1 MPYMLPNELA
11 KKTIASFLS
20 VKTNLGSQRRTQEV
34 AGEAKGGS
42 RSIWEGRWD
51 PIETANWMVGIK
63 LVKFWCHV
71 MELGDIGYYISR
83 EGEGNQTDLD
93 VHGCA

>member
-1 MPYMLPNELA
+1 MISLLPKTVSRQSGLRLLANMPYMLSNELA

-42 RSIWEGRWD
+42 RSI
-51 PIETANWMVGIK
+51 
-63 LVKFWCHV
+63 
-71 MELGDIGYYISR
+71 
-83 EGEGNQTDLD
+83 
-93 VHGCA
+93 